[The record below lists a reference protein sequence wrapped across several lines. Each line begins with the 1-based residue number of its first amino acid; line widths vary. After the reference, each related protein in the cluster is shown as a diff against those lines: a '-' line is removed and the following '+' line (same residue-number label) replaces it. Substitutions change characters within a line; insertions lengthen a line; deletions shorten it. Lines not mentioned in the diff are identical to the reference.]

1 MELSDLMAA
10 HSRPHHW
17 RFSFSIMLQSRRQDL
32 SKSCHEYHIARLC
45 NPHNKPYLYL
55 ERSVYF
61 AKRQIYLEGKGS
73 LSLSTSFRKAD
84 GLFFYFRLGMDRVLV
99 KYWVNGLDEY
109 SQYHSQYR
117 EPLQKCLK
125 WAKKLPCAIIKFHSD
140 MCIMGSNI

>member
-45 NPHNKPYLYL
+45 NPHNKSYLYL

-61 AKRQIYLEGKGS
+61 AKLQIYLEGKGS
-73 LSLSTSFRKAD
+73 LSLSKSFRKAD
-84 GLFFYFRLGMDRVLV
+84 GFFLLQAGYGSGIGQILGEWIGYD
-99 KYWVNGLDEY
+99 Y
-109 SQYHSQYR
+109 S
-117 EPLQKCLK
+117 
-125 WAKKLPCAIIKFHSD
+125 
-140 MCIMGSNI
+140 